1 MEITEDLILEK
12 VSNLIDFEEVVSIL
26 ELDLNTIA
34 QQIITNP
41 QDQIEFKVFFDA
53 GDFDALV
60 NSQAPG
66 EGMGFNVTPVL
77 LSFVNGTFQTETG
90 PQLLQSQF
98 RIESFGFKKD
108 MENTRK
114 VFATYSSLN
123 RGTIVTEFT
132 TVAKATSL
140 MDFPVFSEV
149 MQYKG
154 FERVSCYM
162 SWLLTFFYNG
172 QLANEVSYKINGMDI
187 NLMDFNIK
195 RLKTGSS
202 IHRNNDT
209 ETRTLNT
216 SQILGFTGFTLYDGS
231 SGTKELLNAI
241 KTETLNYPITLE
253 VTYPML
259 GDISYDDLNW
269 TEVSLTTLDPYLT
282 HTFYVDDYDDYP
294 EPLYEN
300 STLIVEPYSA
310 SLEKGEILENTIDL
324 DMSTLST
331 EPTNEEVYQALHE
344 QQTSWWNAPTFPQNV
359 KATTGSGNYYYV
371 MIDQKTERKFYQVVD
386 PEPTYNSL
394 VETYE
399 TVLQEGDIQIKQGNY
414 LNLTFALA
422 LK

>member
-259 GDISYDDLNW
+259 GDISCDDLNW

-371 MIDQKTERKFYQVVD
+371 MTDQKTERKFYQVVD

>member
-371 MIDQKTERKFYQVVD
+371 MTDQKTERKFYQVVD

>member
-12 VSNLIDFEEVVSIL
+12 VSNLIDFKEVVSIL

-34 QQIITNP
+34 QQIITDP

-53 GDFDALV
+53 GDFDVLV

-98 RIESFGFKKD
+98 RIEAFGFKKD

-202 IHRNNDT
+202 IHRNKDT

-231 SGTKELLNAI
+231 DGTKELLTAI
-241 KTETLNYPITLE
+241 KTTTLNYPITLE

-259 GDISYDDLNW
+259 GDISYDELNW
-269 TEVSLTTLDPYLT
+269 TEVNLTTLDPYLT

-300 STLIVEPYSA
+300 STLIIEPYSA
-310 SLEKGEILENTIDL
+310 SLEKGNILENTIDL
-324 DMSTLST
+324 DMSTLSR
-331 EPTNEEVYQALHE
+331 EPTKQALYQALHE
-344 QQTSWWNAPTFPQNV
+344 QQTSWWNTPTFPQNV
-359 KATTGSGNYYYV
+359 KATTGNGDYYYI
-371 MIDQKTERKFYQVVD
+371 MTDQNRERKFYQVVD
-386 PEPTYNSL
+386 PESTYNPL